1 MTLTLDDLHDARPE
15 AAWAANRQHEWNRTT
30 SGICHGYV
38 QANLVM
44 LPSSE
49 ALDFLRFCGRNP
61 QPCPVLEVTDVGDP
75 EPKLM
80 APGADLRT
88 DLPLYN
94 VYRDGALTETTPDV
108 THLWTGDM
116 VAFLLGCSFS
126 FEHLLMDAGLP
137 IRHIEQNVNGPVYLS
152 NRECVPAGNYHGR
165 LVVSMRPIPGHRVAE
180 AVTITA
186 AHPEVHGAPVHV
198 GAPEALGITDLDR
211 PDWGQPVTMHDGDV
225 PVFWACGVTP
235 QQVATEAGSPLMITH
250 ATGHMFVTSQRT
262 AGD

>member
-1 MTLTLDDLHDARPE
+1 MTLTLDDLRHATPQQ
-15 AAWAANRQHEWNRTT
+15 AWVANRQHEWNRTT

-44 LPSSE
+44 LPAAE
-49 ALDFLRFCGRNP
+49 AFDFLRFCGRNP
-61 QPCPVLEVTDVGDP
+61 KPCPVLEVTDPGDP
-75 EPKLM
+75 EPKLL

-94 VYRDGALTETTPDV
+94 VFRQGELIETVTDV
-108 THLWTGDM
+108 THLWTDDM

-137 IRHIEQNVNGPVYLS
+137 IRHIEQGVNGPVYLS
-152 NRECVPAGNYHGR
+152 DRECVPAGRYRGK
-165 LVVSMRPIPGHRVAE
+165 LVVSMRPIPGHRVPE

-198 GAPEALGITDLDR
+198 GSPETLGIADLGR
-211 PDWGQPVTMHDGDV
+211 PDWGQPVTMHPGDV

-235 QQVATEAGSPLMITH
+235 QWVAQKSRLPLCITH
-250 ATGHMFVTSQRT
+250 APGKMFVTDLK
-262 AGD
+262 G